1 MKIIPLLLA
10 LLVMPGCI
18 AGGIGQFHKPSENY
32 YDDSGY
38 NVTLRLI
45 APGGN
50 AKRGFKSAQ
59 MVIAD
64 LPPFDMNIMKAD
76 KHEVIF
82 SVTIKERE
90 LPRNDFR
97 YYFTFVSSTSG
108 IHVFRPENSDSAFT
122 ATRSKSKKK
131 PNKTA
136 HPTAG
141 NVSI

>member
-1 MKIIPLLLA
+1 MGAHLTLVMKIIPLLLA

-38 NVTLRLI
+38 NMTLRLT

-64 LPPFDMNIMKAD
+64 LPPFDMDIVTAN

-82 SVTIKERE
+82 SVTLKEKE
-90 LPRNDFR
+90 LLRNDFR

-108 IHVFRPENSDSAFT
+108 SYVFRPENSEAAFT
-122 ATRSKSKKK
+122 ATLSKSKKRT
-131 PNKTA
+131 NK
-136 HPTAG
+136 
-141 NVSI
+141 S

>member
-1 MKIIPLLLA
+1 MKTILLLLA
-10 LLVMPGCI
+10 LLVTPGCI

-50 AKRGFKSAQ
+50 AKRAFKSAQ

-64 LPPFDMNIMKAD
+64 SAPFDMNIMKAD

-97 YYFTFVSSTSG
+97 YYFTSGSLTSG
-108 IHVFRPENSDSAFT
+108 NYVFRPENGMSAFT
-122 ATRSKSKKK
+122 ATRSKSKKTT
-131 PNKTA
+131 NKT
-136 HPTAG
+136 
-141 NVSI
+141 